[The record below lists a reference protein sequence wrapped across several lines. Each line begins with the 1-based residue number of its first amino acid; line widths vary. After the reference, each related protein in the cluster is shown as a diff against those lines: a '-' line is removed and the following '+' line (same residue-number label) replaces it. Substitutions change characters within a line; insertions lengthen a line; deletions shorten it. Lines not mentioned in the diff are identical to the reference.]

1 MYQIYRLQWL
11 TCKRYM
17 LPLLHKEFVLI
28 SWIFHNFCPTNCFG
42 AHAVNPNVNFH
53 YEQMLS
59 KKVICATTCAPPSGR
74 CCGCGMRGTVLP
86 YESVCESWYHTAF
99 LLTGW
104 YYLRWE
110 QLDMP
115 LSPNQPRLASLSAP
129 SLPPP
134 VGHWGRESLSH
145 LSNSSWWASGKS

>member
-74 CCGCGMRGTVLP
+74 CCGCGMRGIRFFHMKVYVKVGTIQRFFSQVDTTYDESNSICRCLP
-86 YESVCESWYHTAF
+86 ISLASPLSVPPLF
-99 LLTGW
+99 LLLLDTGAV
-104 YYLRWE
+104 
-110 QLDMP
+110 
-115 LSPNQPRLASLSAP
+115 SPART
-129 SLPPP
+129 
-134 VGHWGRESLSH
+134 
-145 LSNSSWWASGKS
+145 